1 VVGVSPIDPRTKKP
15 AGEVHD
21 VDNVAGWIELRRGKG
36 SAVPHPNALIPPTPI
51 EDRVL
56 RDAIQRVAE
65 SVVANGIEGDGPYH
79 ATRDLLLLAPPRA
92 QDSYLAIQ
100 GPPGTGKTT
109 LGAEMIVDRLLAGR
123 RVGVT
128 AISHKVIGN
137 LLDAVSREAERRGIT
152 LRALQKATAEQR
164 CSAKTIECTDSNQDV
179 DDALAAG
186 EVDLVAGT
194 GWLFAREAIQGKLD
208 DLFIDEAGQMSLA
221 NVIAASTCASNLV
234 MLGDPNQLAQ
244 PSKGAH
250 PEGADLSAL
259 DHVLDG
265 AQTIPDE
272 RGRFLA
278 TTWRMHPDVCRFISE
293 IAYENRLESAPE
305 CSKQALGGTGELSGT
320 GLRYRPVVHVGNRT
334 SSPEEAAAAAGV
346 FNTLIDRQW
355 TDRSGGQRALAIE
368 DILVVAPYNAHVSLL
383 ANHLPPGARV
393 GTVDKFQGQ
402 EAPVVIYSMATSSAA
417 EAPRGIDF
425 LYSLHRLNVAISRA
439 QGLAILVCSPALLDV
454 KAHTP
459 EQMRLANALCRLVEL
474 ADSPSRVRT

>member
-1 VVGVSPIDPRTKKP
+1 
-15 AGEVHD
+15 
-21 VDNVAGWIELRRGKG
+21 
-36 SAVPHPNALIPPTPI
+36 
-51 EDRVL
+51 
-56 RDAIQRVAE
+56 
-65 SVVANGIEGDGPYH
+65 
-79 ATRDLLLLAPPRA
+79 
-92 QDSYLAIQ
+92 
-100 GPPGTGKTT
+100 
-109 LGAEMIVDRLLAGR
+109 MIVDHLVAGR

-137 LLDAVSREAERRGIT
+137 LLDAVSREAERRGYS

-164 CSAKTIECTDSNQDV
+164 CNAKIVECTDSNQDV
-179 DDALAAG
+179 DDALTAG

-194 GWLFAREAIQGKLD
+194 GWLFARDAIEGKLD

-265 AQTIPDE
+265 AQTIPDD

-305 CSKQALGGTGELSGT
+305 NSRQGVGGDGDLAGT
-320 GLRYRPVVHVGNRT
+320 GLRYRPVLHAGNRT
-334 SSPEEAAAAAGV
+334 SSVEEAGV
-346 FNTLIDRQW
+346 VAKLFKDLLSRPW
-355 TDRSGGQRALAIE
+355 TDRERTQRELTIA
-368 DILVVAPYNAHVSLL
+368 DILVVAPYNAHVALL

-425 LYSLHRLNVAISRA
+425 LYSLHRLNVAVSRA
-439 QGLAILVCSPALLDV
+439 QGMAILVCSPALLDV

-459 EQMRLANALCRLVEL
+459 MQMRLANAVCRLV
-474 ADSPSRVRT
+474 DSTRAQAGAATQ